1 MLRKKGLLQAADTLL
16 KSFPEDMR
24 DVQYYLWTEQFDVVL
39 EMDPN
44 HEKALAHCARKLF
57 EEGNFGE
64 AVDIYD
70 RLLLLR
76 ADKASYMLNKAVC
89 LVNMEEYED
98 ALKLLYQLNY
108 EHPDDLSVQ
117 RALAWA
123 LTCDGKLEQADKLF
137 QALVR
142 LDNPVASDFQ
152 NQGFCLWLQ
161 GRIEEAAEA
170 LRTYHEKEGISHAH
184 FLQWDVEWLLKRGI
198 SRTDVKMM
206 EDLIGA

>member
-1 MLRKKGLLQAADTLL
+1 MPA
-16 KSFPEDMR
+16 SF
-24 DVQYYLWTEQFDVVL
+24 
-39 EMDPN
+39 
-44 HEKALAHCARKLF
+44 F

-123 LTCDGKLEQADKLF
+123 LTCDGNWNRPTSCSRRWFVSTIPWQVISRIRAF
-137 QALVR
+137 AY
-142 LDNPVASDFQ
+142 
-152 NQGFCLWLQ
+152 GFKDVLKKPPRRCVLIM
-161 GRIEEAAEA
+161 R
-170 LRTYHEKEGISHAH
+170 RRISHAH